1 MSSALCQLLMKIRGR
16 PGLYLGKSSLIA
28 LDHFIG
34 GYSFKEYE
42 IHGAAH
48 SHIIDLQHF
57 QEYTEGFYNLDTTTN
72 SIFTIIAEN
81 TDSDEE
87 AFHRFF
93 ELLDAFCEQN
103 DIPKLHPIPHHNP
116 HTD

>member
-1 MSSALCQLLMKIRGR
+1 MSFDLCQLLMKIRGR
-16 PGLYLGKSSLIA
+16 PGLYLGKSSLTA
-28 LDHFIG
+28 LNHFTN

-48 SHIIDLQHF
+48 SQIINLRHF
-57 QEYTEGFYNLDTTTN
+57 QEYTEGFYSLHTTTKN
-72 SIFTIIAEN
+72 VFTIIAEN
-81 TDSDEE
+81 TNSDEE

-103 DIPKLHPIPHHNP
+103 DIQKLHPIPHHNP